1 MDMHIMDRHII
12 LKCVIWISYLLA
24 PATSNSN
31 TVPETSLFDGK
42 QAPYLISKSQ
52 TNNGKYSNKAVNSG
66 TWKNFSLASI
76 AKSDNNLETSLDQ
89 LQKEQIHHLTKFSQ
103 NQATLSPTK
112 TEEEVGF
119 IAFEVSDYKQPSN
132 MAVQQIAELLASF
145 PDDVQILLSG
155 HPYTGD
161 ILLPENLSQLRANTL
176 KQKLVKEGISPL
188 RIITQT
194 AKFEADQD
202 DKVLHGV
209 AVYIR
214 RAESSTPVIKATI
227 DISEDPITVAS
238 DRHSFTQETLQVQQS
253 EPKAR
258 EKQYQAITNITANT
272 ADNFEHSQTPKFA
285 ADNTSYCKEMQFKPG
300 SLRANIERE
309 INDCGYV
316 MGRWVFGTENTL
328 LDWYVPL
335 SFQTQAT
342 KGLPDLLTF
351 IEENYQIRAHVHQID
366 HSIDFLPSINQTN
379 QVPSYAEN

>member
-1 MDMHIMDRHII
+1 MKRTMA
-12 LKCVIWISYLLA
+12 LTFVIWITCLLTLASSYG
-24 PATSNSN
+24 NS
-31 TVPETSLFDGK
+31 VPRASSLDGE
-42 QAPYLISKSQ
+42 QQIYLIAKSQ
-52 TNNGKYSNKAVNSG
+52 PNADKAGDSS

-76 AKSDNNLETSLDQ
+76 AKPDNNLETNLDQ
-89 LQKEQIHHLTKFSQ
+89 LKIEQKYHLTKFSQ
-103 NQATLSPTK
+103 NHAKLSPTT

-119 IAFEVSDYKQPSN
+119 ITFEVSDYKHPSN

-155 HPYTGD
+155 HPYTRD

-176 KQKLVKEGISPL
+176 KQKLVKEGINPL

-194 AKFEADQD
+194 AKLEPDHEE
-202 DKVLHGV
+202 KILHGV

-214 RAESSTPVIKATI
+214 RAESSTPVKKATI
-227 DISEDPITVAS
+227 DTSKGQIAVAS
-238 DRHSFTQETLQVQQS
+238 DRHSFTQETLQVQQP
-253 EPKAR
+253 EPKAS
-258 EKQYQAITNITANT
+258 EEQYQAMNINANT
-272 ADNFEHSQTPKFA
+272 AAYFEHTQTPGSEASNK
-285 ADNTSYCKEMQFKPG
+285 SYCKELQFKSG

-335 SFQTQAT
+335 GFQAQAA

-351 IEENYQIRAHVHQID
+351 IEQNYQIRAHVHQLD

-379 QVPSYAEN
+379 QVPSHAEN